1 MEQHDLIDFVVDV
14 MAAMKLRY
22 FITGSTA
29 TIYYGEPRFTNDV
42 DIVVDLPANKVM
54 EFCGTFPPGRFYV
67 SPDAARDA
75 INRKSQFNI
84 IEPATGLKADI
95 IVPAQD
101 DFNRSRFA
109 RIRRL
114 NLASGRNAWFASA
127 EDVIIKKMLFYR
139 GGGSEKHL
147 RDIVGVLRVC
157 GENLDRAY
165 IARWS
170 AVLAVEDIWIKV
182 CHGAADD
189 RK

>member
-14 MAAMKLRY
+14 MSAMKLRY

-54 EFCGTFPPGRFYV
+54 EFCGTFPPSRFYV
-67 SPDAARDA
+67 SPEAAHDA
-75 INRKSQFNI
+75 ISHKSQFNI

-95 IVPAQD
+95 IVPTPD

-139 GGGSEKHL
+139 EGRSEKHL
-147 RDIVGVLRVC
+147 RDIIGVLRVC
-157 GENLDRAY
+157 GEDLDRAY
-165 IARWS
+165 IARWA
-170 AVLAVEDIWIKV
+170 AVLGAGDIWIKV
-182 CHGAADD
+182 CQLAVGES
-189 RK
+189 K

>member
-1 MEQHDLIDFVVDV
+1 MEQCDLIHFVVDV
-14 MAAMKLRY
+14 MSAMKLRY

-42 DIVVDLPANKVM
+42 DIVVDLPANKVI

-67 SPDAARDA
+67 SPEAAHDAV
-75 INRKSQFNI
+75 NRNSQFNI

-95 IVPAQD
+95 IVPIQD

-114 NLASGRNAWFASA
+114 NLASGRDAWFASA

-139 GGGSEKHL
+139 EGSSEKHL

-165 IARWS
+165 IARW
-170 AVLAVEDIWIKV
+170 AGVLAVGDVWIKV
-182 CHGAADD
+182 CHLAAGERD
-189 RK
+189 